1 MCELIVLE
9 NGSTAFICNCGK
21 SKDHVCNSDGAI
33 LILSSGERIEDN
45 EQNRDTRWNEVQG
58 GSVCCTICGR
68 AAIDDAPYM

>member
-21 SKDHVCNSDGAI
+21 KKDHVCNSEASV
-33 LILSSGERIEDN
+33 LLLSNGDRVDDTEE
-45 EQNRDTRWNEVQG
+45 NRDKHWYEVTG
-58 GSVCCTICGR
+58 GSVACSICGR